1 MCSYGKRPRSDT
13 STMTQASEILD
24 GSSTLTPFEE
34 GTLSLLALT
43 KPCTIVTRNERHR
56 WPAPVSPNR
65 RNPMPLH
72 VNPQIPEDPYHP
84 ETSVP
89 YLSYGAPTAPHRVE
103 IRTANRNHSSV
114 TIRSHA
120 IYFAIIIEAT
130 MAVPDGITR
139 HVPSEWARECGAL
152 YTRSGQV

>member
-1 MCSYGKRPRSDT
+1 MYSCGPQISHHHDQVPFIKDTSYNREQPRRDI

-43 KPCTIVTRNERHR
+43 KPGTIVT
-56 WPAPVSPNR
+56 
-65 RNPMPLH
+65 
-72 VNPQIPEDPYHP
+72 QDPYHP
-84 ETSVP
+84 ET
-89 YLSYGAPTAPHRVE
+89 
-103 IRTANRNHSSV
+103 NHTSV

-120 IYFAIIIEAT
+120 ICFAIIIEAI

-152 YTRSGQV
+152 YTRSGQVPVVTVRNSGTCAQTRPSRSILVFRC